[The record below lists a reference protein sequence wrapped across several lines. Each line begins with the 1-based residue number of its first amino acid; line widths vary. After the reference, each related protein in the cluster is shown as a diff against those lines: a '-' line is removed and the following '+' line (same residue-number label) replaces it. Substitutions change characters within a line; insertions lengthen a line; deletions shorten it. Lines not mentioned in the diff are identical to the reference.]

1 MMRKLCLF
9 ILCLLFVNTAYGQEL
24 FLRKDNFFTEVY
36 LKIDPKNIKSV
47 EKGAGKVVISFSNS
61 IKKPFTQKFDD
72 KYIDS
77 IKGEKNIFT
86 VNIKQGSEY
95 SIVNDASGIKVV
107 ATKSKSNDDVLSRY
121 DVAKPLLST
130 ESKDLE
136 DKNIQTA
143 LEQADRLM
151 TGRQFG
157 QAAEVLNNILSATK
171 NEFYRQE
178 ALFKLGQTY
187 MLMGQYDALFY
198 SNAYNTFDDFAK
210 KYPDNIRATEALL
223 KSAEAKETA
232 NQLFDATNT
241 YRKIYNSVSDLDTKR
256 FALKKMAE
264 LYKKLGQFENAVAT
278 YNTYLRQFKT
288 DTDFVNG
295 EVGQIYYDL
304 NEYNLAFEYF
314 SSLNID
320 KLISNPD
327 TSLERLRAVAD
338 VMYKKNRFN
347 SALPLYKAIYEK
359 YPDDAET
366 SEAVF
371 RAASILQKTGRQTEA
386 DNLMLKLKENYPNL
400 ESGQRAAVEYAEKY
414 LNTKPYDYWNKYFTD
429 LLSQPDKYG
438 LHESVKYMLI
448 KTLYKENRMKEAVSM
463 ITSFLGAYPESKHFD
478 ELNKIKEDYLFSE
491 ISDTFNKKEY
501 AGAENLIVSF
511 KSLYPESKYM
521 PRVDIMQND
530 IDYNKVY
537 DLYKNKD
544 YKSVISQA
552 GNHIKSGVTSKYN
565 DKARWDKLLDDAL
578 YADLNI
584 IYGSKDYPAAR
595 AAAKSYL
602 NDYKNG
608 AYIKEVSSILE
619 KSLLNPMESSFKA
632 LDYPTVVQLY
642 DSNSDWIKN
651 WKNRKFTDRVKMMVG
666 LSVYKLGSPSKARL
680 FYSEITPDASNM
692 DYAILGL
699 VLGDKNLNVDINSF
713 DKETFKYIIGEVEQL
728 DVDMAVNLLDKYTR
742 DKKYAL
748 SMKYALAKNIPSDA
762 KRQQILMSIYDT
774 IRQDPKSRFENS
786 EDVYMDMGLIF
797 FRKNDYKNAV
807 LPLKQFTDIHRTKDD
822 RRAEALYYLG
832 KAFINMGDVQR
843 GYQYYNDIIN
853 NISSSIYAG
862 LAKGEMEEDS
872 WRKNLNNY

>member
-1 MMRKLCLF
+1 M
-9 ILCLLFVNTAYGQEL
+9 FVNTAYGQEL

-47 EKGAGKVVISFSNS
+47 EKGNGKVIISFSNS

-107 ATKSKSNDDVLSRY
+107 ATKSKSNENVLSRY

-143 LEQADRLM
+143 LEQADRLLAS
-151 TGRQFG
+151 RQFG
-157 QAAEVLNNILSATK
+157 QASEVLNNILSATK
-171 NEFYRQE
+171 NEFYKQE

-187 MLMGQYDALFY
+187 MLMGQYDALYY

-210 KYPDNIRATEALL
+210 KYPDNIRAADALL

-232 NQLFDATNT
+232 NQLFDAVNT

-256 FALKKMAE
+256 FALKKMAD

-320 KLISNPD
+320 KLISDPE
-327 TSLERLRAVAD
+327 TSLDRLHSVAD
-338 VMYKKNRFN
+338 VMYRKNRYN

-359 YPDDAET
+359 YPDDAKT

-371 RAASILQKTGRQTEA
+371 RAASILQKTGKQTES
-386 DNLMLKLKENYPNL
+386 DNLMLKLKENYPDL
-400 ESGQRAAVEYAEKY
+400 ESGQKAAVEYAEKY
-414 LNTKPYDYWNKYFTD
+414 LNTKPYDYWNKYFTE
-429 LLSQPDKYG
+429 LLSRPDKYG
-438 LHESVKYMLI
+438 LHEPVKYMLI
-448 KTLYKENRMKEAVSM
+448 KTLYKENRMKEAVDM

-491 ISDTFNKKEY
+491 ISDTFNKKAY
-501 AGAENLIVSF
+501 ANAENLIVSF
-511 KSLYPESKYM
+511 KGLYPESKYM
-521 PRVDIMQND
+521 PRIDIMQND

-552 GNHIKSGVTSKYN
+552 GNHIKSGVTSKYG

-619 KSLLNPMESSFKA
+619 KSLLNPMEVSFKG

-651 WKNRKFTDRVKMMVG
+651 WKNRKFVDRVKMMVG

-807 LPLKQFTDIHRTKDD
+807 LPLKQFTDIHRAKDD

-832 KAFINMGDVQR
+832 KSFINMGDVQR